1 MLYNLCVTAII
12 VILLI
17 AYKKELKA
25 LFSKILPKKDGEDS
39 FVKQGMHDLRY
50 CNRDCSHCKGKS
62 LLLRVG
68 VIFVAIFFCALVAAF
83 ITHASC
89 PQEDTEDER
98 PLKEVVLTVSSVKDE
113 SKDLGCKYVK
123 FSDGHTIKITENFN
137 GTYETKWVLAKEGD
151 KVRKLIYANKEPE
164 YTPEFDDNINK
175 DSEK

>member
-98 PLKEVVLTVSSVKDE
+98 PLKEVVLTVSSVKED
-113 SKDLGCKYVK
+113 SNNGCRYVK
-123 FSDGHTIKITENFN
+123 FSDGHTLKTGINFKDN
-137 GTYETKWVLAKEGD
+137 TKWVLAKEGD